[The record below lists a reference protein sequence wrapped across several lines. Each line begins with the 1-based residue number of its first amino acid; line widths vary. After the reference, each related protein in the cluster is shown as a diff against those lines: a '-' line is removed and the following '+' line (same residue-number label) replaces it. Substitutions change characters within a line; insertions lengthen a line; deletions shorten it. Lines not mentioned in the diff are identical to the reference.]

1 MTRTPALTLVTDA
14 PETPAQAAARLQ
26 REASKQT
33 RVAIDELLVSMA
45 LTEAAAL
52 AIADLEAAQP
62 GIREECRQLTAQL
75 TARADTIMAI
85 LGRGR

>member
-1 MTRTPALTLVTDA
+1 MTPALTLVTDA

-26 REASKQT
+26 LEAAQQT
-33 RVAIDELLVSMA
+33 RKAIYEMLSSLAVTNA
-45 LTEAAAL
+45 EAL
-52 AIADLEAAQP
+52 AIADLEAAAP

>member
-1 MTRTPALTLVTDA
+1 MTPALTLVTDA

-26 REASKQT
+26 READKHT
-33 RVAIDELLVSMA
+33 RAAVEEFLVSMA

-52 AIADLEAAQP
+52 AIVPLQGAEP
-62 GIREECRQLTAQL
+62 GVREECRQISAYLVAK
-75 TARADTIMAI
+75 ADTIMAI